1 MWGMEDHGGLDL
13 TETETETDLTPAGY
27 KATMGY
33 PSHNAN
39 HRTTGSIMPPCLDP
53 VQGRCPQSPDS
64 PGATGI
70 LYGRLLEGGFLFG
83 VALVLRRRRKQV
95 DIGFVSPRALLGD
108 HAFFETRRV
117 ENRFMTGPTGISQ
130 PSQPSEYRPPRHIRA
145 LLDRAPKTPHHLV
158 DPDAQQEAA
167 LRLAMEGAKP
177 ANAAVSLSNFSLHA
191 PKQPTAQTRNADIPV
206 PSGNLKR
213 GFASDERRGI

>member
-27 KATMGY
+27 KATTGY

-70 LYGRLLEGGFLFG
+70 LYGRLLEGGFLLCLLETSS
-83 VALVLRRRRKQV
+83 A
-95 DIGFVSPRALLGD
+95 VSPATSDGESD
-108 HAFFETRRV
+108 DENIFEGGETAEIR
-117 ENRFMTGPTGISQ
+117 EN
-130 PSQPSEYRPPRHIRA
+130 
-145 LLDRAPKTPHHLV
+145 K
-158 DPDAQQEAA
+158 
-167 LRLAMEGAKP
+167 K
-177 ANAAVSLSNFSLHA
+177 LHVYTS
-191 PKQPTAQTRNADIPV
+191 P
-206 PSGNLKR
+206 R
-213 GFASDERRGI
+213 GFGF